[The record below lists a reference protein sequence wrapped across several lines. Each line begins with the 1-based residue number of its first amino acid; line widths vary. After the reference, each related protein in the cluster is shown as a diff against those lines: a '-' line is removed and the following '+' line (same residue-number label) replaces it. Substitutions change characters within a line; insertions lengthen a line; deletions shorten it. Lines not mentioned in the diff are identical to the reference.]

1 MSQWNEIFKQN
12 HDSFHFFTHILP
24 TFLFFFSISLVHTR
38 SIPSNSPRYSYIVE
52 YISSRKNTLL
62 IMAEIQAK
70 VLFDFQAEGPSEL
83 NLTAGE
89 IIIIT
94 SGAEGNDWW

>member
-1 MSQWNEIFKQN
+1 
-12 HDSFHFFTHILP
+12 
-24 TFLFFFSISLVHTR
+24 
-38 SIPSNSPRYSYIVE
+38 
-52 YISSRKNTLL
+52 
-62 IMAEIQAK
+62 MAEIQAK

>member
-1 MSQWNEIFKQN
+1 MKYSNKTMI
-12 HDSFHFFTHILP
+12 HFISLLISYLRF
-24 TFLFFFSISLVHTR
+24 FFFSISLVHTR